1 MTGHPTP
8 ESRERRAPSERR
20 VAGARRGPETLFHDT
35 PSPVVRTVLF
45 VDLVESVRLMEDN
58 ESAVVRRWQQL
69 AAAIERDILPRF
81 LASYDE
87 IGEFGRWAAI
97 EKATGEFLGW
107 FSFRSHDDAH
117 LDDVELGYR
126 LRQASWGRGYAT
138 EGVQALIRRGFT
150 DLGVRRVY
158 ATTYQDNRASRRV
171 MEKVG
176 LTFVRA
182 YRPTPDEV
190 AAVGTFQP
198 AAADVWDGDEVEYA
212 LEKSAWERHEAAG
225 APPVA
230 RADNR
235 GIA

>member
-1 MTGHPTP
+1 MQIYLETERLLLRRFTPADVENLVELDSDPAVMHYLNGGVPTP
-8 ESRERRAPSERR
+8 R
-20 VAGARRGPETLFHDT
+20 DI
-35 PSPVVRTVLF
+35 
-45 VDLVESVRLMEDN
+45 
-58 ESAVVRRWQQL
+58 
-69 AAAIERDILPRF
+69 IERDILPRF

-87 IGEFGRWAAI
+87 MGEFGRWAAI

-138 EGVQALIRRGFT
+138 EGAQALIRRGFT

>member
-1 MTGHPTP
+1 MQIYLETERLLLRRFTPADVENLVELDSDPAVMRYLNGGVPTP
-8 ESRERRAPSERR
+8 R
-20 VAGARRGPETLFHDT
+20 
-35 PSPVVRTVLF
+35 
-45 VDLVESVRLMEDN
+45 N
-58 ESAVVRRWQQL
+58 I
-69 AAAIERDILPRF
+69 IERDILPRF

-138 EGVQALIRRGFT
+138 EGAQALIRRGFT

>member
-1 MTGHPTP
+1 MQIYLETERLLLRRFTPADVENLVELDSDPAVMRYLNGGVPTP
-8 ESRERRAPSERR
+8 R
-20 VAGARRGPETLFHDT
+20 DI
-35 PSPVVRTVLF
+35 
-45 VDLVESVRLMEDN
+45 
-58 ESAVVRRWQQL
+58 
-69 AAAIERDILPRF
+69 IERDILPRF

-87 IGEFGRWAAI
+87 MGEFGRWAAI

>member
-1 MTGHPTP
+1 MQIYLETERLLLRRFTPADVENLVELDSDPAVMRYLNGGVPTP
-8 ESRERRAPSERR
+8 R
-20 VAGARRGPETLFHDT
+20 DI
-35 PSPVVRTVLF
+35 
-45 VDLVESVRLMEDN
+45 
-58 ESAVVRRWQQL
+58 
-69 AAAIERDILPRF
+69 IERDILPRF

-87 IGEFGRWAAI
+87 MGEFGRWAAI

-138 EGVQALIRRGFT
+138 EGAQALIRRGFT

-158 ATTYQDNRASRRV
+158 ATTYQDNRASRWV